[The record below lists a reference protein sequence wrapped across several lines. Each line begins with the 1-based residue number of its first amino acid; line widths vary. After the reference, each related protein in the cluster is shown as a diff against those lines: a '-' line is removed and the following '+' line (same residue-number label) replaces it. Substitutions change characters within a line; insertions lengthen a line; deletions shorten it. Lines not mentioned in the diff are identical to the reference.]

1 MMKWI
6 GAVILAA
13 AMVSGGVAT
22 TPMMAAEPTVGGVQ
36 KQHATATDASA
47 RRGYDSRHRYA
58 ASRPYYPYYYGRP
71 YYYSPGPLF
80 FLPVPP
86 LWGYGWEWY

>member
-6 GAVILAA
+6 GAVILALT
-13 AMVSGGVAT
+13 MFSGGVAT
-22 TPMMAAEPTVGGVQ
+22 PTMAAEPTAVGLQG
-36 KQHATATDASA
+36 QHATATDPSA
-47 RRGYDSRHRYA
+47 RRGYYSRQRDA

-86 LWGYGWEWY
+86 LWGYGWQWD